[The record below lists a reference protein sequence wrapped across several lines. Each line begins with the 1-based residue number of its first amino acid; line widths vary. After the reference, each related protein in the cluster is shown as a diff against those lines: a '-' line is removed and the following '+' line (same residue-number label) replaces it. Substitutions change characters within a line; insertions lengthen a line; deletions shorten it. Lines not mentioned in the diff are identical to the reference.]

1 MLKHPH
7 LEDMMKDNS
16 IIHEYIPNENDI
28 SLNNIFEIKIVGDHF
43 NKVIVNDDF
52 NKM

>member
-1 MLKHPH
+1 MFKILN
-7 LEDMMKDNS
+7 LEGIMKDNS